1 MKFDFPVRTKIK
13 VFKWFVLFLPSA
25 KTIARQIYF
34 YCWNEIA
41 YFFVKADINFDR
53 IVEYIDEVE
62 GCDACEVDESTE
74 AGEHNK

>member
-1 MKFDFPVRTKIK
+1 MKFTFQSPTKIK

-41 YFFVKADINFDR
+41 YFFVKAVVIFNR
-53 IVEYIDEVE
+53 TVE
-62 GCDACEVDESTE
+62 
-74 AGEHNK
+74 

>member
-1 MKFDFPVRTKIK
+1 MKFAFLNPTKIK

-41 YFFVKADINFDR
+41 YFFVKAVVIFNMM
-53 IVEYIDEVE
+53 IDEY
-62 GCDACEVDESTE
+62 GYNA
-74 AGEHNK
+74 